1 MTYPPHAGCSRNTRH
16 RSTSISASRTSRRS
30 SPPFRAITQRPDG
43 CLLLADDATSTIGCV
58 ALRALV
64 RDGARPIGEVKRLYV
79 CREGRGRGVG
89 RALAEAVIARARALD
104 YCELKLDTLANM
116 VEARA
121 LYAALGFRECAPYY
135 ANPLPG
141 VAYMALALH

>member
-1 MTYPPHAGCSRNTRH
+1 M
-16 RSTSISASRTSRRS
+16 RR
-30 SPPFRAITQRPDG
+30 
-43 CLLLADDATSTIGCV
+43 STIGCV

-79 CREGRGRGVG
+79 CREARGRGVG
-89 RALAEAVIARARALD
+89 RALAEAVIARARALG

-121 LYAALGFRECAPYY
+121 LYAALGLSRMRAVLRQS
-135 ANPLPG
+135 AAGGRLHGAG
-141 VAYMALALH
+141 VALRLQRPFLGK